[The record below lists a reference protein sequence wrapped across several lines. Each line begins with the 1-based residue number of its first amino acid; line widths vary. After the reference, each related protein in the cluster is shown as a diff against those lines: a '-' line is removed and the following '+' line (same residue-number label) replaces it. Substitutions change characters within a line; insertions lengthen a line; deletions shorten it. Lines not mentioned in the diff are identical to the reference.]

1 MRIVSSPSVRRNNSK
16 KTSMVPI
23 LYIDGFIAPHRWFIA
38 PVRRSLA
45 YRYDRGGEP
54 AKKARRP
61 FLIFLWL
68 RSGIRGRTDL
78 MVRPTEGLRNLF
90 EAAAGC
96 PFHLDRGCRSW
107 PLATSL
113 RRANPPNRPL
123 KAWPSARARRRPS
136 LFPCLLPRNGD
147 ARKATCSSLLARCPS
162 SAATAGFI
170 RCRRNSSI
178 SSAAA
183 TRTRGHQDRAA
194 CVRLPP
200 SDSQPRPN
208 EPTKQTSE

>member
-1 MRIVSSPSVRRNNSK
+1 
-16 KTSMVPI
+16 MVPI
-23 LYIDGFIAPHRWFIA
+23 LYLDGLIAPHRWFIA

-68 RSGIRGRTDL
+68 RGGIRGRTDL
-78 MVRPTEGLRNLF
+78 TVRPTEGLRNRF

-123 KAWPSARARRRPS
+123 KAWPSAPARRRPNP
-136 LFPCLLPRNGD
+136 FPRRLLPRRESPG
-147 ARKATCSSLLARCPS
+147 KATCSSLLERCPS